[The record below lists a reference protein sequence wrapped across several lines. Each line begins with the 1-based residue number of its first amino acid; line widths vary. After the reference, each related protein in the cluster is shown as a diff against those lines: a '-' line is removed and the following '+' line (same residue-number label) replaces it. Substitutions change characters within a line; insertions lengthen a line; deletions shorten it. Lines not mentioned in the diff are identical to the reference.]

1 MKQTEYNNLQELVSF
16 NIKYFRYVN
25 KISQE
30 KLAELANLSPEYISS
45 IERELNS
52 LTIDKLELIAKG
64 LKIDPY
70 QLLKIQDVDKNI
82 LMKINKGRQYN
93 QKM

>member
-45 IERELNS
+45 IERELHS

-82 LMKINKGRQYN
+82 LMKINKGRQYSR
-93 QKM
+93 KM